1 MVLGQSGPN
10 CSDRCPYKK
19 GTQSGRRRGRDR
31 SDAATR
37 PGAQGPLATG
47 RDEAGPSPRA
57 CGSSEALLT
66 PRPRTTASRTG
77 REKLLFAATQPWSLL
92 QQPRDTDPPSEPTH
106 VTFPADRWAGEKG
119 VAGWGSHPASCFP
132 RPGQGVLLAYGPGHS
147 HREKKASKARSLGG
161 PSSSQAS
168 PIHSHPLCCL
178 LQGAS
183 LASDVLQRRQSLGLS
198 SETRFLPT
206 KPQGRVARE
215 VLARGQPRAV
225 CEDQGTMSESQL
237 CEAAGVTP
245 MFLLSVWPRCHA
257 GDRKPEGGGPGPAGQ
272 RAAARVR
279 ALPGAA
285 LPDRPLA
292 AKGGLRP
299 AGPDGTLGPPQD
311 ASSSLSSW
319 HRSVYVTQSLSAEPR
334 GQNFCA

>member
-1 MVLGQSGPN
+1 M
-10 CSDRCPYKK
+10 
-19 GTQSGRRRGRDR
+19 
-31 SDAATR
+31 
-37 PGAQGPLATG
+37 
-47 RDEAGPSPRA
+47 
-57 CGSSEALLT
+57 
-66 PRPRTTASRTG
+66 
-77 REKLLFAATQPWSLL
+77 
-92 QQPRDTDPPSEPTH
+92 
-106 VTFPADRWAGEKG
+106 
-119 VAGWGSHPASCFP
+119 AGWGSHPASCFP

-168 PIHSHPLCCL
+168 PIHSHPLCRL

-183 LASDVLQRRQSLGLS
+183 LASDELRRQSLGLS

-206 KPQGRVARE
+206 KPQGRAARE

-225 CEDQGTMSESQL
+225 CEDQGTMSESWL

-279 ALPGAA
+279 ALPGAG